1 MCVLCLYA
9 KVFCIVYSRS
19 FLPPPSVFLSHE
31 VELLI
36 CVLGVLIMCYSICW
50 QNLDETSFFS
60 HSCNST
66 EWKKAELG
74 FLLCTQIRL
83 LLCGRLY
90 LRPSMGMWNFRVSG
104 QGTDLQCSR
113 LDCWLFFASYKV
125 KYKLPTSNIHFLHW
139 WHRKKFYVIAN
150 FLESSIGGGTDSINR
165 LYDGLKKKLTFIF
178 F

>member
-90 LRPSMGMWNFRVSG
+90 LRPSMGMWNFRFSG
-104 QGTDLQCSR
+104 QGTILRFLQSFFKVSSESHWSLFGVYLEFLWSLFGVSSESLR
-113 LDCWLFFASYKV
+113 SLFKVTSESLRSLYGVFSDCL
-125 KYKLPTSNIHFLHW
+125 
-139 WHRKKFYVIAN
+139 
-150 FLESSIGGGTDSINR
+150 GGV
-165 LYDGLKKKLTFIF
+165 F
-178 F
+178 

>member
-1 MCVLCLYA
+1 ME
-9 KVFCIVYSRS
+9 S
-19 FLPPPSVFLSHE
+19 FLIVWVVLFSCE
-31 VELLI
+31 VL
-36 CVLGVLIMCYSICW
+36 
-50 QNLDETSFFS
+50 
-60 HSCNST
+60 
-66 EWKKAELG
+66 
-74 FLLCTQIRL
+74 
-83 LLCGRLY
+83 
-90 LRPSMGMWNFRVSG
+90 GMWNFRVSA

>member
-90 LRPSMGMWNFRVSG
+90 LRPSMGMWNFRFSG
-104 QGTDLQCSR
+104 QGTILRFLQS
-113 LDCWLFFASYKV
+113 FFKV
-125 KYKLPTSNIHFLHW
+125 S
-139 WHRKKFYVIAN
+139 
-150 FLESSIGGGTDSINR
+150 LESLRSLFGVSLESLRSLFEVSSRSLRSLFGVSMESFLIVWVV
-165 LYDGLKKKLTFIF
+165 F